1 MRETACSF
9 SPLMYFGRVSVSK
22 PVVGGKEERIKKRG
36 KERRYIL
43 ICERFLYFYYSFCVW
58 FYFLGVD

>member
-1 MRETACSF
+1 
-9 SPLMYFGRVSVSK
+9 VSK
-22 PVVGGKEERIKKRG
+22 PVVVGGQEERIKKRG

-43 ICERFLYFYYSFCVW
+43 ISERFLYFYYSFCVW